1 MAKHRFSVILAVA
14 AVALALIAA
23 GCGGSSSNSAATT
36 ATTAPAGGTT
46 QSGLS
51 SFQACLKQHGV
62 TSTFGGGRFRGTPP
76 TGNQQPGGGANA
88 APPSGNRP
96 AGGGQAPGV
105 SSKQRQ
111 AFQACRAE
119 LPAGAGPR
127 GAGQTPPGGG
137 TNTAFGKYTQ
147 CLRKHG
153 VVFGASNSSSATFR
167 AATTACKSL
176 LAVQGA
182 TSDGG

>member
-36 ATTAPAGGTT
+36 ATTAPTGGTT

-62 TSTFGGGRFRGTPP
+62 TSTFGRGRFGGTPP
-76 TGNQQPGGGANA
+76 SGGANA

-127 GAGQTPPGGG
+127 DAGQTPPGGG

-176 LAVQGA
+176 LAAQGA
-182 TSDGG
+182 TSGGG